1 MNKWIKIKIR
11 LKLYFTEKL
20 VESFH
25 YLLIFWTQWIPKQTI
40 LISVP
45 RTEANNHLIV
55 WSVLFSLFESVVTR
69 KSHFILY
76 RHCTLRHQK
85 TSKYLS
91 SENFTP
97 FQVTNTLKILLIF
110 SKVLLT
116 AVWTPPPPPTFFVWH
131 VLFHFSSAYQ
141 VIVLKVADG
150 NETLPPDFDSK
161 LKNSDGALQ
170 SDIDFY
176 ISAEIRN
183 VPVQKTTWEFTIGD
197 EENHEGYK
205 NTALQQGEDYIV
217 FQRALTNDGTEK
229 VSLV

>member
-1 MNKWIKIKIR
+1 MNKLIKIKIR

-45 RTEANNHLIV
+45 RTDANNHLIV
-55 WSVLFSLFESVVTR
+55 WSVLFSLCESMVTR

-116 AVWTPPPPPTFFVWH
+116 EVWTPPPPPHFFC
-131 VLFHFSSAYQ
+131 LTCFIPFFQCLSGYS
-141 VIVLKVADG
+141 
-150 NETLPPDFDSK
+150 F
-161 LKNSDGALQ
+161 
-170 SDIDFY
+170 
-176 ISAEIRN
+176 
-183 VPVQKTTWEFTIGD
+183 
-197 EENHEGYK
+197 EG
-205 NTALQQGEDYIV
+205 GWW
-217 FQRALTNDGTEK
+217 QRDPSTRFWF
-229 VSLV
+229 